1 MYNGNNAGV
10 VVNWCNLLAIINI
23 ILLLKTQIRQ
33 NSGNRF

>member
-10 VVNWCNLLAIINI
+10 IVNCRNLLAIQNI
-23 ILLLKTQIRQ
+23 ILLLKTQIRH